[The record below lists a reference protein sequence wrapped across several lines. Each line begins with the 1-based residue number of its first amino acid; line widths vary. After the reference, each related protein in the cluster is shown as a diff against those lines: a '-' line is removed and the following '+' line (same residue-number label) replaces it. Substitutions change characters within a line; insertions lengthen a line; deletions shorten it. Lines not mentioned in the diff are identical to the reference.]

1 MVFGYWAI
9 LTAIICV
16 VGFSWLV
23 YASFSEDSVET
34 PLKESGAEESTNE
47 HTES

>member
-23 YASFSEDSVET
+23 YASFSEDSVEV
-34 PLKESGAEESTNE
+34 PLKENTAEESTSE
-47 HTES
+47 KPES